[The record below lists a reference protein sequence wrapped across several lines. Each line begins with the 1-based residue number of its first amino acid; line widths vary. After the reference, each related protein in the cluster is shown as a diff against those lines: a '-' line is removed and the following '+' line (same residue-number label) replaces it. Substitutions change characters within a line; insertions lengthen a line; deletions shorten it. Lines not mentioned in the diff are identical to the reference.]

1 MRSRSSALALLL
13 LPLAA
18 TAGRDRED
26 ASLLSARI
34 LGELQSARALPDL
47 FRLYELREEVAGLA
61 PLTRTFDRVAADRRA
76 RSDLRAAAV
85 LLRAQ
90 IAIAQGQL
98 PLARVTVDRI
108 APVRTWAVIGPF
120 QNEGRGGLRA
130 VYGPEKDGYA
140 AEARYAGRTTRSAGA
155 PCLRSCSRSGTSIS
169 RLPFPPTT
177 TSRSMPRPCCAPP
190 RRAQP
195 CCTWARA
202 APPACG
208 STAGWCTRTR
218 PSIRPA
224 GINRPSPCSSELETT
239 RSW

>member
-18 TAGRDRED
+18 TAGRDRDD

-47 FRLYELREEVAGLA
+47 FRLYELREEVADLA
-61 PLTRTFDRVAADRRA
+61 PLARTFDRVAADRRA

-98 PLARVTVDRI
+98 PQARVTVDRI

-140 AEARYAGRTTRSAGA
+140 AEARYAGKDHEVGWRTLPSNEVGWPAFLIFLELLPGTRCLGA
-155 PCLRSCSRSGTSIS
+155 
-169 RLPFPPTT
+169 
-177 TSRSMPRPCCAPP
+177 
-190 RRAQP
+190 
-195 CCTWARA
+195 
-202 APPACG
+202 
-208 STAGWCTRTR
+208 
-218 PSIRPA
+218 
-224 GINRPSPCSSELETT
+224 
-239 RSW
+239 